1 MWHDVNYKLSNSN
14 LDELTRAPLWY
25 TKEGIIDN
33 VIISSVKALRES
45 ENIEVRNSK
54 IDSREFGWKCQGI
67 KVMDSKINSEYIFLD
82 SKDIKILNLDFTG
95 KYSFQYTENVVIEN
109 SNLDTKDAFWHS
121 KNALVKNSVIEGEY
135 LGWFSDG
142 LTLINCKIIGTQPLC
157 YCRNLKLVDCEMV
170 DADLSFEYSD
180 VVATIK
186 GSVDS
191 IKNPRSGK
199 ITVEGVSKIIKEG
212 SIMEDNCVIEVLDKR
227 KR

>member
-1 MWHDVNYKLSNSN
+1 MVY
-14 LDELTRAPLWY
+14 
-25 TKEGIIDN
+25 KEGLIDN
-33 VIISSVKALRES
+33 VTISSVKALRES
-45 ENIEVRNSK
+45 ENIEVRNSD

-67 KVMDSKINSEYIFLD
+67 KVLDSKINSEYIFLD

-121 KNALVKNSVIEGEY
+121 KNALVKNSVIKGEY

-191 IKNPRSGK
+191 IKKPRSGK
-199 ITVEGVSKIIKEG
+199 ITVEKVSEIIKEG
-212 SIMEDNCVIEVLDKR
+212 SIMEDNCVIEVLDKQ
-227 KR
+227 KDSYGHDFGNDHDM